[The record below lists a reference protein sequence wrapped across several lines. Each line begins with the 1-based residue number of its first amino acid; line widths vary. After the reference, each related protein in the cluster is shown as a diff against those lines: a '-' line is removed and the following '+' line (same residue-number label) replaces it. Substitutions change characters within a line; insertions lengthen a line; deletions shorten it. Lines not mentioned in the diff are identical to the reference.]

1 MEVEGVWF
9 EAKGCRWRGCIL
21 GLRDV
26 GEVERAVYAEG
37 VDIFDIIDSCSSN
50 SIDKNIVLTEAGV
63 VEKLASRKDPVY

>member
-1 MEVEGVWF
+1 M
-9 EAKGCRWRGCIL
+9 

-26 GEVERAVYAEG
+26 GEVERAVYVEG